1 MAKYS
6 SKINKIRTFALS
18 LVFVGFIIMYI
29 GIFFKESV
37 LLASL
42 FMLLG
47 LLSIGLSTVVDILI
61 GMQKNKEIREFCP

>member
-29 GIFFKESV
+29 GLFFKQSV

-42 FMLLG
+42 FMIL
-47 LLSIGLSTVVDILI
+47 LLSIGLSTAVYF
-61 GMQKNKEIREFCP
+61 GSACCPQKRSG